1 MKAYGRV
8 REKGVL
14 FRDLTTKAMGEPAL
28 VGEHIIAENRAHHE
42 EPHT

>member
-14 FRDLTTKAMGEPAL
+14 LRDLTTKATGEPAL
-28 VGEHIIAENRAHHE
+28 VEHIVAENRAHHE

>member
-1 MKAYGRV
+1 MEAYGRV

-14 FRDLTTKAMGEPAL
+14 LRDLTTKATGEPAL
-28 VGEHIIAENRAHHE
+28 VGEHIVAENRAHHE